1 MKRFLS
7 TVGRSEDGTATIEFV
22 FLFPIFMFL
31 FTVGFE
37 AGLFM
42 VRNVMLERGVD
53 IAVRDVRLGNG
64 NVPDFDALR
73 ANICNNAGPIPDC
86 FDRLQ
91 IEMQSIPIAPG
102 GVATVQSD
110 ARCVDR
116 QSTDSALTGTV
127 FDVGAENEMMIVRA
141 CLLAQPVFPSTA
153 IGVGLGVDPEG
164 NYAMVATTAFVNEPG
179 NRSFTAPPAGP
190 GT

>member
-7 TVGRSEDGTATIEFV
+7 TVGRSEDGNATIEFV

-37 AGLFM
+37 AGLYM
-42 VRNVMLERGVD
+42 VRNVMLERGVN

-64 NVPDFDALR
+64 RVPDFDALR
-73 ANICNNAGPIPDC
+73 TNICANAGPIPDC
-86 FDRLQ
+86 ANRLQ
-91 IEMQSIPIAPG
+91 IEMRSIPITPG
-102 GVATVQSD
+102 GIAAVQGS

-141 CLLAQPVFPSTA
+141 CLLSQPIFPSTA
-153 IGVGLGVDPEG
+153 LGVGLGVDAEG
-164 NYAMVATTAFVNEPG
+164 NYAMVATTGFVNEPG
-179 NRSFTAPPAGP
+179 NRNFAPTPTP